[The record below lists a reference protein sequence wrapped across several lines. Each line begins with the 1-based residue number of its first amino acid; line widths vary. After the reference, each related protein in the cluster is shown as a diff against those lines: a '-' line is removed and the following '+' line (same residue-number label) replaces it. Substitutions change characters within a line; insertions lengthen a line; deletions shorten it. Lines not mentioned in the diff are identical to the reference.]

1 MERSDRRYHTRNFN
15 PRSPHGERLS
25 PEPYTVMTGSAF
37 QSTLPARG
45 ATCKHTKPGSARKFQ
60 STLPARGATPGCRWH
75 GRKRAISIHAPR
87 TGSDLVVVVMVLY
100 LLNFNP
106 RSPHGERHVALA
118 EPVQHREDFN
128 PRSPH
133 GERHTFAPDAI
144 TCKGKFQSTLPA
156 RGATPPRW
164 AELFSASISI
174 HAPRTGSDAPATSGR
189 PREPISIHA
198 PRTGSDIPLS
208 IISRQDLPFQST
220 LPARGAT

>member
-1 MERSDRRYHTRNFN
+1 M
-15 PRSPHGERLS
+15 
-25 PEPYTVMTGSAF
+25 
-37 QSTLPARG
+37 
-45 ATCKHTKPGSARKFQ
+45 
-60 STLPARGATPGCRWH
+60 
-75 GRKRAISIHAPR
+75 
-87 TGSDLVVVVMVLY
+87 
-100 LLNFNP
+100 
-106 RSPHGERHVALA
+106 ALA

-174 HAPRTGSDAPATSGR
+174 HAPRTGSDATCPFRACARLDLFQSTLPARGATRRGKHFFAICRFQSTLPARGATRRGKHFFAICRFQSTLPARGATNPRRNHARQQIYFNPRSPHGERRARNQRTPTGADFNPRSPHGER
-189 PREPISIHA
+189 PVRRDVPPPCVAISIHA

>member
-1 MERSDRRYHTRNFN
+1 M
-15 PRSPHGERLS
+15 
-25 PEPYTVMTGSAF
+25 
-37 QSTLPARG
+37 
-45 ATCKHTKPGSARKFQ
+45 
-60 STLPARGATPGCRWH
+60 
-75 GRKRAISIHAPR
+75 
-87 TGSDLVVVVMVLY
+87 VVVMVLY

-174 HAPRTGSDAPATSGR
+174 HAPRTGSDSR
-189 PREPISIHA
+189 NPRRCAGCGISIHA